1 MLVTHSNCTLKGNK
15 NIMVSAL
22 VDSTG
27 QALPKRVRVIHLVL
41 DENSLRDRMDKVR
54 GFCSLNQMER
64 LFLVC
69 RDVLDLNEHDRLH
82 WSGCTNRGNNV
93 GPIAVAAAE
102 SDETWRMPVKAK
114 KDIIGKNAK
123 ILVGGPAD
131 DDGGE
136 ADTGSKPLRK
146 AARSGLEPVFFHSL
160 PISTDEEW
168 HHSYDLS
175 AVISLTVGPGN
186 DALTCVRN
194 RKAFFGVTLTAEH
207 SATLT
212 KWLEAQ
218 VPSHSYIYNHTCTS
232 QHVTH
237 NNNSHGCPQRA
248 RV

>member
-1 MLVTHSNCTLKGNK
+1 
-15 NIMVSAL
+15 MVSAL

-27 QALPKRVRVIHLVL
+27 QPLPKRVRVIHLAL
-41 DENSLRDRMDKVR
+41 DESSLRDRMDKVR
-54 GFCSLNQMER
+54 GFSSLNQMER

-69 RDVLDLNEHDRLH
+69 RDLLDLNEHDRLH
-82 WSGCTNRGNNV
+82 WSGCTNRGNNI

-123 ILVGGPAD
+123 ILVGGPAE

-136 ADTGSKPLRK
+136 ADAGSKPLRK
-146 AARSGLEPVFFHSL
+146 AARSGLEPVFFHAM

-168 HHSYDLS
+168 HHSYDLC

-194 RKAFFGVTLTAEH
+194 RKPFFGVTLTAEH
-207 SATLT
+207 SAALT
-212 KWLEAQ
+212 KWLESQ
-218 VPSHSYIYNHTCTS
+218 VQSHSYIYVQPHMH
-232 QHVTH
+232 Q
-237 NNNSHGCPQRA
+237 PA
-248 RV
+248 RHA